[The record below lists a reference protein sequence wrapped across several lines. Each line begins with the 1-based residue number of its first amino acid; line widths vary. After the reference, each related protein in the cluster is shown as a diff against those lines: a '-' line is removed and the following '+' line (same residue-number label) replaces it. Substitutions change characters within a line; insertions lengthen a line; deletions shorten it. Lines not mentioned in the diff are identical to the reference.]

1 MSERISICRRRV
13 KIVHLELFSVQS
25 DNISLSVAGRGLLM
39 KNLNQPFDNLILFLL
54 IRAHQTV
61 NVAEHVWEIVQIN
74 PEQTPNQNEDWPDVI
89 SPTTFA
95 SPVAD

>member
-1 MSERISICRRRV
+1 MSPFVCP
-13 KIVHLELFSVQS
+13 
-25 DNISLSVAGRGLLM
+25 VAGLLM
-39 KNLNQPFDNLILFLL
+39 KNLNRPFDNLILFLL

-61 NVAEHVWEIVQIN
+61 NVAEHVREIVQIN

-89 SPTTFA
+89 SPTAFA